1 MSSVL
6 IRPLPVITTFIDAL
20 SDSLKTLKPSAQLTA
35 KQKAVLGAMIAGI
48 IVTETLCWAAFERRS
63 LGKFKST
70 RLCWIFYSA
79 KIAWHSLLQA
89 SIRNILNHYNID
101 NGTLDF
107 DDTGKK
113 RSKRTTRIAGAHKI
127 KDKATGGY
135 FNGQELVFM
144 VLVTDTITFP
154 VGFRFFVPDPA
165 LSAWRKQDK
174 QLKQKG
180 VAKRDRPKRP
190 TPDHHRY
197 PTMQAL
203 ALEMIQEFVDA
214 FAEVKIKGVL
224 ADALYGTREFMENA
238 SAITGGAQV
247 VSQLRSVQ
255 KVASRN
261 SEATVK
267 EYFARQKGVET
278 QLIIRGGQSKR
289 VTMLSAR
296 LYVKAH
302 DKRRFVVALKY
313 EDEEEYRYLVA
324 SDMSWHHADIARFYS
339 LRWLVEVFIQDW
351 KAHGGWNRLS
361 KQRGEE
367 GSERGLIL
375 SILCEHLLLLHP
387 EQSVR
392 LKNKKPGMPVGCL
405 IERLNAEALVD
416 TVKDVVTSDD
426 PERALEELTQALKD
440 VLPVR
445 DSSRH
450 MAGRDLGKQEST
462 ESLKA
467 HARKFELLDAA

>member
-1 MSSVL
+1 
-6 IRPLPVITTFIDAL
+6 
-20 SDSLKTLKPSAQLTA
+20 
-35 KQKAVLGAMIAGI
+35 MIAGI

-63 LGKFKST
+63 LGRFKST

-89 SIRNILNHYNID
+89 SVRNVLNHYDID
-101 NGTLDF
+101 SGTLDF

-113 RSKRTTRIAGAHKI
+113 RSKRTTRIAGTHKI

-190 TPDHHRY
+190 TPDHHHY

-203 ALEMIQEFVDA
+203 ALEMVQEFVGA

-224 ADALYGTREFMENA
+224 ADALYGTGEFMEKA

-261 SEATVK
+261 SEATVR

-313 EDEEEYRYLVA
+313 EGEEEYRYLVA

-426 PERALEELTQALKD
+426 PERALEELAQALKA

-462 ESLKA
+462 DALKA

>member
-1 MSSVL
+1 ML
-6 IRPLPVITTFIDAL
+6 IRSLSVVTEFLDAL
-20 SDSLKTLKPSAQLTA
+20 SDSLTSIKPAARLTTIQKTM
-35 KQKAVLGAMIAGI
+35 LGVMIVGI
-48 IVTETLCWAAFERRS
+48 IIAETLNWAAFERRS

-79 KIAWHSLLQA
+79 KIAWNSLLEA
-89 SIRNILNHYNID
+89 SIRNILNHYGID
-101 NGTLDF
+101 SGVLDF

-113 RSKRTTRIAGAHKI
+113 RSKRTTRIAGTHKI

-144 VLVTDTITFP
+144 VLVTDTVTVP

-165 LSAWRKQDK
+165 LSAWRKKDK
-174 QLKQKG
+174 QLKQQG
-180 VAKRDRPKRP
+180 VAKKQRPKRP
-190 TPDHHRY
+190 KPDPHRY

-203 ALEMIQEFVDA
+203 ALEMAQEFVDA
-214 FAEVKIKGVL
+214 FPEVKIKGVL
-224 ADALYGTREFMENA
+224 ADALYGTGDFMEKA
-238 SAITGGAQV
+238 SVITGKAQV
-247 VSQLRSVQ
+247 VSQLRSNQ

-278 QLIIRGGQSKR
+278 QLVIRGGKPRR
-289 VTMLSAR
+289 VTMRAAR

-302 DKRRFVVALKY
+302 GKRRFIVALKY

-324 SDMSWHHADIARFYS
+324 SDMSWHHADIARLYS

-361 KQRGEE
+361 KQRGVE
-367 GSERGLIL
+367 GSRRGLIL
-375 SILCEHLLLLHP
+375 SLLCEHLLLLHP

-392 LKNKKPGMPVGCL
+392 LKNKQPGLPAGCL
-405 IERLNAEALVD
+405 IEHLKAEALMD
-416 TVKDVVTSDD
+416 TVKEVVTSDD
-426 PERALEELTQALKD
+426 PKNALEALAQALKD

-450 MAGRDLGKQEST
+450 MAGRDLGKREPT
-462 ESLKA
+462 ESLKS
-467 HARKFELLDAA
+467 HAGKFELLDAT

>member
-1 MSSVL
+1 ML